1 MAHIVVGVDGSPHAD
16 DALRWAVREAGIRS
30 GDVEVLHAYVIEVH
44 RGAAAASSRSLADET
59 LRRALERNADV
70 LADVKWES
78 SLAPVMGR
86 PLSTPLVRAGEDAEL
101 LVVGSRGLGGFREL
115 LLGSTSY
122 RTAAHAPCP
131 VAVVQGAPDADLDQP
146 VVVGFDDSRAARRA
160 LQWAVD
166 EAALRAVD
174 AVAVHGYVAPPTSV
188 SGVTVQDPA
197 VISERERARSEA
209 DGLADRVLAAVD
221 VPQGVA
227 VRRRVVAG
235 TPAGA
240 VLHHAAEGQLVV
252 VGSRGH
258 GAIGRALVGSV
269 SHQVLHHAVG
279 TVVVVP

>member
-30 GDVEVLHAYVIEVH
+30 TELEVLHAYVVEVH
-44 RGAAAASSRSLADET
+44 RAAVAAPSRTLAEET
-59 LRRALERNADV
+59 LRRVLERNAEV
-70 LADVKWES
+70 LADVKWTS

-86 PLSTPLVRAGEDAEL
+86 PFSTPLVDAGEDAEL

-122 RTAAHAPCP
+122 RAAAHAPCP
-131 VAVVQGAPDADLDQP
+131 VAVVRGAPDDVDQP
-146 VVVGFDDSRAARRA
+146 VVAGFDDSRAARRA
-160 LQWAVD
+160 LQWAAA
-166 EAALRAVD
+166 EAALRGVD
-174 AVAVHGYVAPPTSV
+174 VIAVHGYLVPPVSAPGVAE
-188 SGVTVQDPA
+188 QDPA
-197 VISERERARSEA
+197 LTRERERAQSEA
-209 DGLADRVLAAVD
+209 DDVADRVLADIAV
-221 VPQGVA
+221 PPGVT

-240 VLHHAAEGQLVV
+240 VVHDAANGQLVT

-269 SHQVLHHAVG
+269 SHQVLHHATG